1 MLKKTSIKVV
11 LFSLL
16 ISTLLMLPI
25 SHGTVRANEQ
35 LLSSLFSQHSTVML
49 FIDPATGAIIDANQ
63 AAARFYG
70 FSIEEL
76 KTMSIQDF
84 NILDAEEVAKERER
98 AQKEERSYFV
108 FPHRSANRIIR
119 TVEVH
124 SSPLKLTDGREIL
137 FSVIH
142 DITGKA
148 IAEEELLTYQNRLQ
162 ELVQQRTQQLQASQ
176 QQQRYILL
184 GAIILQMLV
193 IVVLLFN
200 IRKRKEISDALR
212 REQSALLD
220 SRAYNRLL
228 FDDSHLPLV
237 VMDPINLSFLDC
249 NEAAVDIYGA
259 KTREELLSWKPGTV
273 SPPFQHDGTSS
284 GRLGY
289 ELIKECLNKGSLV
302 FEWLHQRPSGELWDA
317 EIRLVRFQHQDK
329 TLLQFSVQDITERK
343 RSDHEIRKLSQA
355 VEQSPDSILITDLE
369 GRIEYVND
377 AFLNNTGYTREEI
390 QGENPRLLQSGLTP
404 NETYEAMWSTL
415 QRGETWRGE
424 LYNQRKNGSEMVE
437 FVTIAPVRDTAGNV
451 SHYLAIK
458 QDISDKKQAAAQIH
472 RLSFFDPLTGLPNRT
487 LLMDRLEQACA
498 SGRHQHY
505 QEALLL
511 LNIDRFKLINDA
523 HSLVTGDALLRAFAN
538 RIAGLL
544 RESDTVARV
553 AGDEFAILLPDP
565 NKGHGQAN
573 RRALSVAEK
582 IHQLLLQPINIDGE
596 MFSVTTSIGIT
607 TFPEKANETPAN
619 IMRRADTA
627 LHRAKAGGGNQTSF
641 FEIGMG
647 EEAERSFRTERELR
661 HGITVGELRLYL
673 QPQVNSKREVVG
685 AEVLVRWQH
694 PAQGLL
700 PPAVF
705 IPIAEESDLIIELGT
720 WVLTESCRLIAKQAQ
735 LGHPLHLS
743 VNLSPRHFRQGNFVA
758 TVRQILS
765 ATGADPTS
773 LTLEITEGL
782 VIDNIDDVVAKM
794 SALAELG
801 IHFSVDDF
809 GTGYSSLAYLKRL
822 PIDELKIDRTFVQDA
837 PNDPNDAALVETIL
851 AVASHMHLKVV
862 AEGVETE
869 EQAAFLNAR
878 GNVIHQGYLFGK
890 PGPAEEWIAHW
901 RSTGPVR
908 Q

>member
-1 MLKKTSIKVV
+1 MIRDTRIKVV
-11 LFSLL
+11 LLSLL
-16 ISTLLMLPI
+16 ISTLLILPI
-25 SHGTVRANEQ
+25 SHGNVRANEQ

-49 FIDPATGAIIDANQ
+49 FIDPATGNIIDANH

-76 KTMSIQDF
+76 TSMSIQDF
-84 NILDAEEVAKERER
+84 NILDASEVALERER
-98 AQKEERSYFV
+98 ARKEERNYFV
-108 FPHRSANRIIR
+108 FPHLSANRVVR

-124 SSPLKLTDGREIL
+124 SSPLKLSDGREVL

-148 IAEEELLTYQNRLQ
+148 IAEEELLNFQNRLQ
-162 ELVQQRTQQLQASQ
+162 ELVIQRTEQLQASQ
-176 QQQRYILL
+176 KQQKQILI
-184 GAIILQMLV
+184 GALILQMLV
-193 IVVLLFN
+193 ILLLLIN

-212 REQSALLD
+212 QEQSALLE

-228 FDDSHLPLV
+228 FDDSHIPLV
-237 VMDPINLSFLDC
+237 VMDPVTLGFMDC
-249 NEAAVDIYGA
+249 NDAAIRVYGA
-259 KTREELLSWKPGTV
+259 ASRDELLSWTPAMV
-273 SPPFQHDGTSS
+273 SPPFQQDGTAS
-284 GRLGY
+284 GKRGY
-289 ELIKECLNKGSLV
+289 ELINICLAKGSLV
-302 FEWLHQRPSGELWDA
+302 FEWLHQRPNGELWDA
-317 EIRLVRFQHQDK
+317 EIRLVSFQHKNK
-329 TLLQFSVQDITERK
+329 TLIQFSVQDITERK

-355 VEQSPDSILITDLE
+355 VEQSPDSVLITDLD
-369 GRIEYVND
+369 GRIEYVNE
-377 AFLNNTGYTREEI
+377 AFLTHTGYTREEI

-404 NETYEAMWSTL
+404 SETYESMWASL

-424 LYNQRKNGSEMVE
+424 LINQRKNGSEMVE
-437 FVTIAPVRDTAGNV
+437 FVTIAPVRDTTGNV

-472 RLSFFDPLTGLPNRT
+472 RLSYFDSLTGLPNRT
-487 LLMDRLEQACA
+487 LLMDRLEQACT
-498 SGRHQHY
+498 SGRHLHY
-505 QEALLL
+505 QEAILL

-538 RIAGLL
+538 RVSGLL
-544 RESDTVARV
+544 REGDTIARV

-565 NKGHGQAN
+565 SRGQGQAN

-582 IHQLLLQPINIDGE
+582 IHQQLQQPIIIEGE
-596 MFSVTTSIGIT
+596 IFSVTTSIGIT
-607 TFPEKANETPAN
+607 TFPEKAHETPAN

-627 LHRAKAGGGNQTSF
+627 LHRAKAAGGKQSAF

-647 EEAERSFRTERELR
+647 EEAERSFRIERELR
-661 HGITVGELRLYL
+661 HGIAAGELRLFL
-673 QPQVNSKREVVG
+673 QPQVNAKREMVG
-685 AEVLVRWQH
+685 AEVLVRWEH
-694 PAQGLL
+694 PSQGLM
-700 PPAVF
+700 PPAMF
-705 IPIAEESDLIIELGT
+705 IPIAEESDLIIELGA
-720 WVLTESCRLIAKQAQ
+720 WVLTESCRLIARQAQ
-735 LGHPLHLS
+735 LSKPIRLS
-743 VNLSPRHFRQGNFVA
+743 VNLSPRHFRQGNFVSWIK
-758 TVRQILS
+758 QMLS

-782 VIDNIDDVVAKM
+782 VIDNIDDVVSKM
-794 SALAELG
+794 NALSDLG

-822 PIDELKIDRTFVQDA
+822 PIQELKIDRTFVQDA

-890 PGPAEEWIAHW
+890 PGPADEWINRW
-901 RSTGPVR
+901 F
-908 Q
+908 

>member
-1 MLKKTSIKVV
+1 MIKNTTIKVV

-16 ISTLLMLPI
+16 ISALLILPI
-25 SHGTVRANEQ
+25 SHGYVRANEQ
-35 LLSSLFSQHSTVML
+35 LLSSLLSQHSTIML
-49 FIDPATGAIIDANQ
+49 FIDPASGAIVDANQ

-70 FSIEEL
+70 FTIDEL
-76 KTMSIQDF
+76 KTKSIQDF
-84 NILDAEEVAKERER
+84 NILDPSEVAAERER
-98 AQKEERSYFV
+98 ARSEERSYFV
-108 FPHRSANRIIR
+108 FPHLSANRIVR

-124 SSPLKLTDGREIL
+124 SSPMKLTDGREVL

-148 IAEEELLTYQNRLQ
+148 VAEEELLTFQNRLQ
-162 ELVQQRTQQLQASQ
+162 ELVVQRTQQLQESQ
-176 QQQRYILL
+176 KQQKRILI
-184 GAIILQMLV
+184 GALILQMLV
-193 IVVLLFN
+193 IMALLIN
-200 IRKRKEISDALR
+200 MRKRKEISDALR
-212 REQSALLD
+212 KEQSALLE

-228 FDDSHLPLV
+228 FDDSHIPLV
-237 VMDPINLSFLDC
+237 VMDPTNFNFIDC
-249 NEAAVDIYGA
+249 NDAAVRIYGA
-259 KTREELLSWKPGTV
+259 LSRDELLSWTPAMV
-273 SPPFQHDGTSS
+273 SPPFQQDGTAS
-284 GRLGY
+284 GKLGY
-289 ELIKECLNKGSLV
+289 EFIHECLSKGSLV
-302 FEWLHQRPSGELWDA
+302 FDWLHQRPNGELWDA
-317 EIRLVRFQHQDK
+317 EIRLVRFQHQDR

-355 VEQSPDSILITDLE
+355 VEQSPDSILITDLD
-369 GRIEYVND
+369 GHIEYVNE
-377 AFLNNTGYTREEI
+377 AFLTHTGYTREEI

-404 NETYEAMWSTL
+404 SETYDSMWASL

-437 FVTIAPVRDTAGNV
+437 FVTIAPVRDTDGKV

-472 RLSFFDPLTGLPNRT
+472 RLSFFDSLTGLPNRT
-487 LLMDRLEQACA
+487 LLMDRLEQACS
-498 SGRHQHY
+498 SGRHMHY

-523 HSLVTGDALLRAFAN
+523 HSLVTGDALLRAFSN
-538 RIAGLL
+538 RISGLL
-544 RESDTVARV
+544 RDGDTIARV

-582 IHQLLLQPINIDGE
+582 IHQQLQQPIIIEGE
-596 MFSVTTSIGIT
+596 VFLVTTSVGIT

-627 LHRAKAGGGNQTSF
+627 LHRAKGAGGNQTAF

-661 HGITVGELRLYL
+661 HGIAAGELRLFL
-673 QPQVNSKREVVG
+673 QPQVNSNRDLVG

-694 PAQGLL
+694 PTQGLL

-720 WVLTESCRLIAKQAQ
+720 WVLTESCRLIARQAQ
-735 LGHPLHLS
+735 LGLPLRLS
-743 VNLSPRHFRQGNFVA
+743 VNMSPRHFRQSNFVPW
-758 TVRQILS
+758 VKQMLS
-765 ATGADPTS
+765 ATGADPTN

-782 VIDNIDDVVAKM
+782 VIDNIDDIVAKM
-794 SALAELG
+794 SSLAEIG

-822 PIDELKIDRTFVQDA
+822 PIHELKIDRTFVQDA

-878 GNVIHQGYLFGK
+878 GDVIHQGYLFGK
-890 PGPAEEWIAHW
+890 PGPADEWIAKW
-901 RSTGPVR
+901 S
-908 Q
+908 